1 MDRANVW
8 TGLMKV
14 HQVLENTLSMT
25 DRLNEGHYTVLT
37 LEHMLLVDIRFSL
50 NTLLQSTT
58 APHLLMMSRDT
69 NQLLNV
75 ETKQILKSLFNTM
88 RQKQSVKIIF
98 TAHSEDDTV
107 TFLGD
112 IAKQTL
118 CNGFVTRDEQLTGS
132 DLTHSSQEKLLK
144 KIVNFQCTKFFL
156 NELMSAE
163 SPAGNLLH
171 FGALLEEKELTIA
184 DPVYITC
191 AYNESYYTDRTL
203 CLQK

>member
-58 APHLLMMSRDT
+58 APHLLMMSCDT
-69 NQLLNV
+69 NQLLKV

-107 TFLGD
+107 TFLWD
-112 IAKQTL
+112 IAK
-118 CNGFVTRDEQLTGS
+118 
-132 DLTHSSQEKLLK
+132 
-144 KIVNFQCTKFFL
+144 
-156 NELMSAE
+156 
-163 SPAGNLLH
+163 
-171 FGALLEEKELTIA
+171 
-184 DPVYITC
+184 
-191 AYNESYYTDRTL
+191 
-203 CLQK
+203 